1 MTDSSSLIGQ
11 TVSHYRIV
19 EKLGGGGMGVVY
31 KAEDTRLHRFV
42 ALKFLPDDFA
52 RDPQALSRFQREAQ
66 AASALNHPNI
76 CTIYDIGD
84 YESKAFI
91 AMEFLDGVTLKHV
104 INNRPVET
112 ETTLTLAIEIAD
124 ALDAAHAGGIIH
136 RDIKPANIFVT
147 RRGHAKILDF
157 GLAKV
162 TVSSSSANQAPPTI
176 AGATL
181 DDVHLTSPGTT
192 IGTVAYMS
200 PEQAKG
206 KELDARTDLFSF
218 GAVLYEMV
226 TGTIPFRGDTSAV
239 IFEAILSRAPASPA
253 RLNPDIPAELERI
266 ISKTLEKDR
275 NLRYQSAA
283 DLRSD
288 LTRLKRDTDS
298 GRSASIS
305 VDAAADPQ
313 GSARRAQPEYSSD
326 TVLAVGLARRHKKEL
341 FLALAA
347 IIVIVAGVSYWLH
360 RSGAS
365 SPGGSIDS
373 VAVLPFANTG
383 GDQDTEYLSDGIT
396 ETLINNL
403 SRVSKLR
410 VVPRSTVF
418 RYKGQGNA
426 PEKIGHELNVRAVV
440 TGRVTRRGDSF
451 IVGAELIDVGSD
463 SQLWGDQY
471 SQKLSDILGVQEQ
484 ISKAIAGHLR
494 IELSGADQ
502 RQLGKRDTENAEA
515 YRLYLRGRYFWN
527 KRTNEGVKQGLA
539 YFQQAIEK
547 DPGYALAYAG
557 VADSYDVGT
566 GSYLGLSAHESLPKA
581 KAAALK
587 ALEIDDSLTKA
598 HTTLADTYVY
608 YDWDFAKA
616 DQEFRRAIAANPN
629 YPTAHQW
636 YSECLYITGRYEE
649 AIAEARRAQ
658 ELDPLSPIISES
670 VAWALFYARKYDDA
684 IAQSKKTLQMDA
696 NLPAAHWDLADA
708 YVQKKMYPEAVAE
721 WQQALTLSG
730 NPTLAATLGEAYRLS
745 GFQGFLRTWTDY
757 NSKDPMGGLHPYG
770 VARQF
775 ALMGR
780 KDEAVSW
787 LQKGFAARA
796 GGMAFLKS
804 DPVFDPLRSDPD
816 FQALVKK
823 MNFPE

>member
-1 MTDSSSLIGQ
+1 MSDSSSLIGQ

-76 CTIYDIGD
+76 CTIYDIG
-84 YESKAFI
+84 EHEGKAFI
-91 AMEFLDGVTLKHV
+91 AMEFLDGVTLKHL
-104 INNRPVET
+104 INSQPLET
-112 ETTLTLAIEIAD
+112 ETTLALAIEIAD
-124 ALDAAHAGGIIH
+124 ALDAAHAEGIVH

-147 RRGHAKILDF
+147 KRGHAKILDF

-162 TVSSSSANQAPPTI
+162 TPASNSTSQAPGTI

-181 DDVHLTSPGTT
+181 DDMHLTSPGTT
-192 IGTVAYMS
+192 LGTVAYMS

-218 GAVLYEMV
+218 GAVLYEMA

-253 RLNPDIPAELERI
+253 RLNPDVPAELERI
-266 ISKTLEKDR
+266 INKTLEKDR
-275 NLRYQSAA
+275 TLRYQSAA
-283 DLRSD
+283 DLRTD
-288 LTRLKRDTDS
+288 LARLKRDTDS
-298 GRSASIS
+298 NRSAATS
-305 VDAAADPQ
+305 VNAASDLQ
-313 GSARRAQPEYSSD
+313 KSAQQTPPEYSSD
-326 TVLAVGLARRHKKEL
+326 SVLAVSLAKRHKKEL
-341 FLALAA
+341 VLALAG
-347 IIVIVAGVSYWLH
+347 ILVIVAAVGYWLL
-360 RSGAS
+360 RSSAS

-373 VAVLPFANTG
+373 VAVLPFANAG

-418 RYKGQGNA
+418 RYKGQANA
-426 PEKIGHELNVRAVV
+426 PEKIGRDLHVRAVV

-451 IVGAELIDVGSD
+451 VVGAELIDVGKD

-471 SQKLSDILGVQEQ
+471 SQKLSDILGIQEQ
-484 ISKAIAGHLR
+484 ISKAIADHLR
-494 IELSGADQ
+494 IELTGTEQ
-502 RQLGKRDTENAEA
+502 QQLAKRGTENAEA
-515 YRLYLRGRYFWN
+515 YQLYLRGRYFWN
-527 KRTNEGVKQGLA
+527 KRTDDGVKQGLS

-557 VADSYDVGT
+557 VADSYAVGN
-566 GSYLGLSAHESLPKA
+566 GLYLGLTGPEARPKS

-587 ALEIDDSLTKA
+587 ALELDDSLAEA
-598 HTTLADTYVY
+598 HTTLADTYLY

-616 DQEFRRAIAANPN
+616 DKEFRRAIAANPS

-636 YSECLYITGRYEE
+636 YAECLYSVGRYDQ
-649 AIAEARRAQ
+649 AIAEAKRAQ
-658 ELDPLSPIISES
+658 ELDPLSPIIGGSL
-670 VAWALFYARKYDDA
+670 AATLLYARKYDDA
-684 IAQSKKTLQMDA
+684 IEQYKKSVQMDPNISLAHQDMA
-696 NLPAAHWDLADA
+696 NA

-721 WQQALTLSG
+721 WQKAMTLTG
-730 NPTLAATLGEAYRLS
+730 NPAQATALGEVYRVS
-745 GFQGFLRTWTDY
+745 GFQAFLQSWVEMRQR
-757 NSKDPMGGLHPYG
+757 DPSALMHPYQT
-770 VARQF
+770 ARLF
-775 ALMGR
+775 VLLGKKNEALSM
-780 KDEAVSW
+780 
-787 LQKGFAARA
+787 LQKGFTVREGA
-796 GGMAFLKS
+796 MVYLKCDS
-804 DPVFDPLRSDPD
+804 VFDPIRSDPG
-816 FQALVKK
+816 FQAIVKK

>member
-1 MTDSSSLIGQ
+1 MADSSSLIGQ

-52 RDPQALSRFQREAQ
+52 RDPQALARFQREAQ
-66 AASALNHPNI
+66 AASALNDPNI
-76 CTIYDIGD
+76 CTIHDIGD
-84 YESKAFI
+84 YEGKAFI
-91 AMEFLDGVTLKHV
+91 AMEFLDGVTLKHM
-104 INNRPVET
+104 INRRPLET

-124 ALDAAHAGGIIH
+124 ALDAAHAEGIIH

-147 RRGHAKILDF
+147 KRGHAKILDF

-162 TVSSSSANQAPPTI
+162 TATSSSASQAPPTI

-181 DDVHLTSPGTT
+181 DDMHLTSPGMAL
-192 IGTVAYMS
+192 GTVAYMS

-239 IFEAILSRAPASPA
+239 IFQAILSRAPASPA
-253 RLNPDIPAELERI
+253 RLNPDVPAELERI

-298 GRSASIS
+298 SRSGS
-305 VDAAADPQ
+305 VSVNATAELQKSTHQTEPQ
-313 GSARRAQPEYSSD
+313 YSSD
-326 TVLAVGLARRHKKEL
+326 SVLAVGLAKRHKKEL
-341 FLALAA
+341 ILALAA
-347 IIVIVAGVSYWLH
+347 VAIIVAAAGYWIH
-360 RSGAS
+360 RSNAAL
-365 SPGGSIDS
+365 PGGSIDS
-373 VAVLPFANTG
+373 VAVLPFVNVG

-403 SRVSKLR
+403 SHVSKLR

-418 RYKGQGNA
+418 RYKGQSNA
-426 PEKIGHELNVRAVV
+426 LEKIGHELNVRAVV

-451 IVGAELIDVGSD
+451 VVGAELIDVGRD

-471 SQKLSDILGVQEQ
+471 SQKLSDILGIQEQ
-484 ISKAIAGHLR
+484 ISKSITGHLK
-494 IELSGADQ
+494 IELSGTEEQ
-502 RQLGKRDTENAEA
+502 RLAKSDTENAEA
-515 YRLYLRGRYFWN
+515 YQLYLRGRYFWN

-547 DPGYALAYAG
+547 DPSYALAYAG
-557 VADSYDVGT
+557 VADSYAVGN
-566 GSYLGLSAHESLPKA
+566 GSYLGMTGPEARPKA

-587 ALEIDDSLTKA
+587 ALELDDSLAEA
-598 HTTLADTYVY
+598 HTTLADTYLY
-608 YDWDFAKA
+608 YDWDFVKA
-616 DQEFRRAIAANPN
+616 DEEFRRAIAANPN

-636 YSECLYITGRYEE
+636 YSECLYSVGRYDE

-658 ELDPLSPIISES
+658 ELDPLSPIISQS
-670 VAWALFYARKYDDA
+670 VAWALYYARKYDDA

-696 NLPAAHWDLADA
+696 NLPAAHWDLAA
-708 YVQKKMYPEAVAE
+708 VYVQKKMYPEAVAE
-721 WQQALTLSG
+721 WLKALTLEG
-730 NPTLAATLGEAYRLS
+730 YPAHAAALGEVFRVS
-745 GFQGFLRTWTDY
+745 GFQGFLQNWVEMRQR
-757 NSKDPMGGLHPYG
+757 DPS
-770 VARQF
+770 
-775 ALMGR
+775 ALMHPNDTARLFVLLG
-780 KDEAVSW
+780 KKNEAVQR
-787 LQKGFAARA
+787 LQK
-796 GGMAFLKS
+796 AFTEREGAIVWLKC
-804 DPVFDPLRSDPD
+804 DPAFDPLRSDPG
-816 FQALVKK
+816 FQAIVQK
-823 MNFPE
+823 MNFPK